1 MKTEEPLPVDRP
13 RRADALRNRERVL
26 EAAQAAFAEAG
37 PDVAVAEIARRA
49 GVGAG
54 TLFRHFPTK
63 DDLLVAVLERTF
75 DGMQDVVDRALAMD
89 DPWEG
94 IVLAMTATAEQQA
107 CDRTFLEAV
116 GPALFSTESFRE
128 RNVRMLERLGQL
140 LRRAQDAG
148 QVRPDLTPEDL
159 PFLVAAVGGATEKCP
174 MQVDGCAPDLWRR
187 YLCVVLD
194 GLRPEG
200 AHPLPGVPPTVEQLM
215 AAKARK
221 HAR

>member
-1 MKTEEPLPVDRP
+1 MKTDEQTPVDRP

-26 EAAQAAFAEAG
+26 AAAQDAFAEAG

-54 TLFRHFPTK
+54 TLFRHFPSK

-75 DGMQDVVDRALAMD
+75 DGMQDLLDRAMALD

-94 IVLAMTATAEQQA
+94 IVLALTLTAEQQA

-116 GPALFSTESFRE
+116 GPALFGQEVFRE
-128 RNVRMLERLGQL
+128 RNARMLERLGEL

-148 QVRPDLTPEDL
+148 QVRDDLAPEDL
-159 PFLVAAVGGATEKCP
+159 PFIVAAVGGATEKCP
-174 MQVDGCAPDLWRR
+174 AGVGGVAPDLWRR

-200 AHPLPGVPPTVEQLM
+200 AHPLPGAPPTVEQL
-215 AAKARK
+215 
-221 HAR
+221 